1 MGREEI
7 LQQFSAH
14 LGYSKDESN
23 MLAEDEPRMRF
34 AEALG
39 AASVEYLIVA
49 EVLRAAN
56 CNSGYAPG
64 DRFVLDAAGNFIA
77 KRCPARLCVY
87 LVSQLALPVA
97 LINER
102 FCAGLPPGGFH
113 FMRQVQCLDAGVA
126 CKGYGGVLVEISAV
140 RRRDFLKAG

>member
-1 MGREEI
+1 MGREET
-7 LQQFSAH
+7 LQQFAAH
-14 LGYSKDESN
+14 LGYSQDEAN
-23 MLAEDEPRMRF
+23 LLAEDEPRMRF

-39 AASVEYLIVA
+39 AASVEYLIIA
-49 EVLRAAN
+49 EVLRASN

-87 LVSQLALPVA
+87 LLSQLALPVA

-102 FCAGLPPGGFH
+102 FCAGLPPSEIH
-113 FMRQVQCLDAGVA
+113 FMRQVHCLDTGVA
-126 CKGYGGVLVEISAV
+126 CKGYGGVLVEVSAI
-140 RRRDFLKAG
+140 RRQDFLKGG

>member
-1 MGREEI
+1 MERDET
-7 LQQFSAH
+7 LQRFAAH
-14 LGYSKDESN
+14 LGYSREEADL
-23 MLAEDEPRMRF
+23 LAQDEPRLRF
-34 AEALG
+34 AEAL
-39 AASVEYLIVA
+39 AAANAEQLIVA

-56 CNSGYAPG
+56 CNSGYVPG

-102 FCAGLPPGGFH
+102 FCAGLPPNEIH
-113 FMRQVQCLDAGVA
+113 FMRQIHCLDTGVA

-140 RRRDFLKAG
+140 RRRDFLKGG